1 MKKDQADE
9 KPSKVMV
16 VRTSTLFWAVILFT
30 LINFLLLF
38 LLSTHIVTESP
49 TIAVEYIP
57 KEHLTFKDTFV
68 SVDGYMKRYNDASS
82 REKRR
87 LRNTDFHQA
96 LVEKR
101 LINPRD

>member
-1 MKKDQADE
+1 MKKNQADE

-16 VRTSTLFWAVILFT
+16 VRTLTVLWAVILFT
-30 LINFLLLF
+30 LINFVLLF
-38 LLSTHIVTESP
+38 LMSTHVVSDPP

-68 SVDGYMKRYNDASS
+68 TVDGYLKRYDSASF

-87 LRNTDFHQA
+87 LRNTDLHHA
-96 LVEKR
+96 LVETR
-101 LINPRD
+101 LIDPTD

>member
-1 MKKDQADE
+1 MKKNQADE

-16 VRTSTLFWAVILFT
+16 VRTLTVLWAVILFT
-30 LINFLLLF
+30 LINFVLLF
-38 LLSTHIVTESP
+38 LMSTHVVSDPP

-68 SVDGYMKRYNDASS
+68 SVDGYMRRYNEASS

-87 LRNTDFHQA
+87 LRNTDFHRA

-101 LINPRD
+101 LIDPTD